1 MLYLDQAEGEML
13 KVLVADG
20 EKTTQDTV
28 ALLLE
33 NEVDVEVLPGIAEG
47 RQVLAFCRAHPVD
60 IIFLDVDIPGINGLE
75 LARSLTKI
83 CPVIFISRHKAYAL
97 DAFELNAV
105 DYLLKPI
112 DENRFYC
119 AFNKARTKLQ
129 AERDNQVQD
138 MVSLVQ
144 HLVTQQEKPYKS
156 RLVIKDPGHIR
167 LIDVDEVNY
176 ITGAGN
182 YADVHMLEG
191 KHYLHRETLTALE
204 KQLDPNEFLRIH
216 RSTIIRSSSVSE
228 LYPND
233 NGDYTVVIKSG
244 EQLTLSRRNKNKL
257 EQLIGLG

>member
-1 MLYLDQAEGEML
+1 ML
-13 KVLVADG
+13 KVLVADE
-20 EKTTQDTV
+20 EKIAQDTI

-33 NEVDVEVLPGIAEG
+33 NEADVEVLPGIKEG
-47 RQVLAFCRAHPVD
+47 RQALEICRKNQVD
-60 IIFLDVDIPGINGLE
+60 IIFLDVDIPGIDGLA
-75 LARSLTKI
+75 LAQILTQQ
-83 CPVIFISRHKAYAL
+83 CPVIFVSSHKEYAL

-105 DYLLKPI
+105 DYLLKPF
-112 DENRFYC
+112 DADRFYR
-119 AFNKARTKLQ
+119 AFNKARAKLQ
-129 AERDNQVQD
+129 TDRDNKVQD

-144 HLVTQQEKPYKS
+144 HLMAKQEKTYKN

-167 LIDVDEVNY
+167 LIDVDQVNY

-182 YADVHMLEG
+182 YADVHMFEG
-191 KHYLHRETLTALE
+191 KHYLHRETLSALE

-233 NGDYTVVIKSG
+233 NGDYTVIIKTG

-257 EQLIGLG
+257 EQLIGLA